1 MQAAILFIG
10 IIMVITIAVI
20 FFGIMGNGSK
30 KQSPIT
36 DMLGTE
42 TFFNDIKMR
51 DSKKR
56 YVIYVSAGYEKLR
69 MLSENDNISRANR
82 YIRRHIL
89 NLCSEGRGKAAK
101 VDGNNYIAVAECES
115 RDIKKFCTDI
125 LNEDNRLADDTEI
138 SMGIYQ
144 VSDDINFKTAAGYAK
159 KISRQAKNTDDKY
172 FICNKNTLSDIIEK
186 DTIEK
191 NIEKLIY
198 NDDFYLMFQPFISA
212 ENEKIVGC
220 EALVR
225 LHRKKGNIMPDNF
238 LDIIQ
243 KEKLNLKFDL
253 YVYRKCCMWAK
264 KHSNSNIK
272 ITCNFSRATL
282 SHEETPKYIKSINN
296 ELKVDF
302 SSVAIEI
309 TEDCVVTDFE
319 LFKKNIIELKENGFN
334 ICLDDFGKAFTSLG
348 DISKLKPDVIKID
361 KTMLHNADDE
371 QGQLVFENIVQLAK
385 KMNSIVLCEGIETEE
400 QKNAVKAAGCD
411 IMQGYYF
418 YKPMHENEFDEL
430 LNQA

>member
-1 MQAAILFIG
+1 
-10 IIMVITIAVI
+10 
-20 FFGIMGNGSK
+20 
-30 KQSPIT
+30 
-36 DMLGTE
+36 
-42 TFFNDIKMR
+42 
-51 DSKKR
+51 
-56 YVIYVSAGYEKLR
+56 
-69 MLSENDNISRANR
+69 
-82 YIRRHIL
+82 
-89 NLCSEGRGKAAK
+89 
-101 VDGNNYIAVAECES
+101 
-115 RDIKKFCTDI
+115 
-125 LNEDNRLADDTEI
+125 
-138 SMGIYQ
+138 
-144 VSDDINFKTAAGYAK
+144 
-159 KISRQAKNTDDKY
+159 
-172 FICNKNTLSDIIEK
+172 
-186 DTIEK
+186 
-191 NIEKLIY
+191 
-198 NDDFYLMFQPFISA
+198 MFQPFISA

-264 KHSNSNIK
+264 KHTNSNIK